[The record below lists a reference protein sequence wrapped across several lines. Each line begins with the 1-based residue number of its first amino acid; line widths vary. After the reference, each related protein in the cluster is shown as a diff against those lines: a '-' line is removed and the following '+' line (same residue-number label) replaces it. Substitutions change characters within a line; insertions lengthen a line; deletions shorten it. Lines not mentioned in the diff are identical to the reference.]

1 MEDTTVWVYVNTC
14 EVWTMELRHLRY
26 FVAVAAE
33 GSFSRA
39 SEKLHIAQPPLSR
52 QIQQLEDELGAR
64 LFDRGRPIT
73 LTESG
78 RYFYQQVRQ
87 LLARVDEIK
96 SMTRRIAKGSVSQ
109 FRIGFAASILYE
121 SLPELIRRFRLSTPD
136 VQIAMLEMNTLEQ
149 MGALKDGRID
159 VGFGRLRFGDAAIT
173 QKVVSQ
179 ERLIAAIPTGHPLL
193 ELNKV
198 LKLRHIAQEPL
209 IIYPN
214 APRPSYADQVLSFYS
229 DQGFEPVVAF
239 EVGEMQTA
247 LGLVAAGGGIC
258 LIPASVRQLARDNV
272 AYVDLDEPTL
282 VSPVIIS
289 YRSND
294 QSALL
299 AQLFTLVREFDR
311 WIGPGALD

>member
-1 MEDTTVWVYVNTC
+1 
-14 EVWTMELRHLRY
+14 MELRHLRY

-96 SMTRRIAKGSVSQ
+96 SMTRRIAKGSVNE

-121 SLPELIRRFRLSTPD
+121 SLPELIRRFRLATPD
-136 VQIAMLEMNTLEQ
+136 VQMAMLEMNTLEQ

-193 ELNKV
+193 EFEKGAEASSHRGGTSHHLS
-198 LKLRHIAQEPL
+198 E
-209 IIYPN
+209 
-214 APRPSYADQVLSFYS
+214 RPATQLCRS
-229 DQGFEPVVAF
+229 
-239 EVGEMQTA
+239 
-247 LGLVAAGGGIC
+247 GLVV
-258 LIPASVRQLARDNV
+258 LQ
-272 AYVDLDEPTL
+272 
-282 VSPVIIS
+282 
-289 YRSND
+289 RSG
-294 QSALL
+294 L
-299 AQLFTLVREFDR
+299 
-311 WIGPGALD
+311 

>member
-1 MEDTTVWVYVNTC
+1 
-14 EVWTMELRHLRY
+14 MELRHLRY
-26 FVAVAAE
+26 FAAVAAE

-96 SMTRRIAKGSVSQ
+96 SMTRRIAMGSVIQ
-109 FRIGFAASILYE
+109 FRIVFAASILYE
-121 SLPELIRRFRLSTPD
+121 SLPELIRRFRLTTPD
-136 VQIAMLEMNTLEQ
+136 VQMAMLEMNTLEQ

-193 ELNKV
+193 ELKKA

-258 LIPASVRQLARDNV
+258 LVPASVRQLARDNV

-282 VSPVIIS
+282 ISPVIIS

-299 AQLFTLVREFDR
+299 AQLFTLMREFDR
-311 WIGPGALD
+311 WIAPAALD

>member
-1 MEDTTVWVYVNTC
+1 
-14 EVWTMELRHLRY
+14 MELRHLRY
-26 FVAVAAE
+26 FAAVAAE

-78 RYFYQQVRQ
+78 RYFYEQVRQ

-96 SMTRRIAKGSVSQ
+96 SMTRRIALGSVSQ
-109 FRIGFAASILYE
+109 FRIGLVGSVLYE
-121 SLPELIRRFRLSTPD
+121 LLPELIRRFRLTAPG
-136 VQIAMLEMNTLEQ
+136 VEMAMLEMNTMEQ

-159 VGFGRLRFGDAAIT
+159 VGFGRLRFDEPAIT
-173 QKVVSQ
+173 QKVIRK

-193 ELNKV
+193 EQKKP
-198 LKLRHIAQEPL
+198 LKLRHIAGEPL
-209 IIYPN
+209 IIYPK
-214 APRPSYADQVLSFYS
+214 APRPSYADQVLSLYR

-247 LGLVAAGGGIC
+247 LGLVAASGGIC
-258 LIPASVRQLARDNV
+258 LVPASVRQLARDNV
-272 AYVDLDEPTL
+272 VYVDLDEPRL
-282 VSPVIIS
+282 VSPVIVS

-299 AQLFTLVREFDR
+299 AQFFTLMREFDR
-311 WIGPGALD
+311 WTAPAAPDKSGRSIPPDQ